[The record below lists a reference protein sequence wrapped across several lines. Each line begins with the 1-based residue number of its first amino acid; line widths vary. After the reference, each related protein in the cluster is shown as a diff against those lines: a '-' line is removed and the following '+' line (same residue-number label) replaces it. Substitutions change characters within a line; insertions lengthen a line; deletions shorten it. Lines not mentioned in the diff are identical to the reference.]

1 MNAKDRVNILM
12 VDDQPAKLLSYET
25 ILEPLGEK
33 LITAGSGKQALE
45 CLLRNDVAVVLIDV
59 CMPDL
64 DGFELASMIR
74 EHPRHQKTSLIFVS
88 AVHMS
93 DLDRLRG
100 YEVGAVDYVSVP
112 IVPEILRAKVTVFAE
127 LYRKSRQLEQ
137 LNDELER
144 RVAERTAELESSTE
158 RLRVSEEALK
168 ESDRRKDEFLAML
181 AHELRNPLAPIR
193 NAVHVLRHQAPDPS
207 LQWGHDMIE
216 RQLNHLTRLVDDL
229 LDVSR
234 ITRGK
239 MEIRKEPTELIQV
252 LQGALE
258 SIQPVVLQSGHTL
271 TSALP
276 PAPIYVYGDVVR
288 LSQIFLNL
296 LDNAV
301 KYTPRGGR
309 IALAV
314 ERDGTDTVVRV
325 RDTGAG
331 IEPEDIPNLF
341 QMFYQTKHSRSR
353 SPGGLGIGL
362 MLVRQLVE
370 MHGGRVEV
378 RSDGPDRGSEFLVH
392 LPVLVEPDLQALK
405 AASRHGTESRATG
418 PSRRI
423 LVADDNRDSA
433 DSLALLL
440 RLSGNEVET
449 VHDGRAA
456 VEAAERWRPH
466 LALLD
471 IGMPVL
477 NGYEAARA
485 IREAPW
491 GRGLTLI
498 AVTGWGQEEDRRRS
512 REAGFDGHL
521 VKPVDPAGLEALLQN
536 PPTPLLQDSVP

>member
-392 LPVLVEPDLQALK
+392 LPVLVEPDLQAPK
-405 AASRHGTESRATG
+405 AASRHGTEPRATG